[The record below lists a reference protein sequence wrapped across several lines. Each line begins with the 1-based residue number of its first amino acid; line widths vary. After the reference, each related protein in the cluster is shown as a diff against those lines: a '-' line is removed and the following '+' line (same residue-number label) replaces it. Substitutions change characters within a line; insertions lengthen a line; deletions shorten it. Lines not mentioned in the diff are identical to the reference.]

1 MAPQQDRCAEAQDDT
16 YTLDI
21 EDMSCAACVARV
33 EKTLRGIDGVQEAS
47 VNLVEGK
54 AVVRGGDPQAVAET
68 VTRRG
73 YPARLQAAPAPP
85 ASLRLQFEAPPPAT
99 ADIEAALR
107 PLDGQV
113 QVQQPAPQH
122 IELVTRAHPG
132 AVLAAL
138 ADHGW
143 RPTLLEP
150 LEEEGEDPAAAA
162 RREIGRSWRR
172 ALLAGS
178 LGLGLMAAGMGGLL
192 PAFDS
197 SPGARALWS
206 GLAVLCLFTM
216 AYSGRDYYAGAWK
229 QLRHRSTNMDTLVAL
244 GTGAAWLSS
253 VLLLAWPD
261 LIPGGGHLYLD
272 TSVLILAFLQFGHA
286 LEVRA
291 RARTR
296 DAIRSLVELAPR
308 RARLL
313 WEGREFELPVAL
325 LRVGDRLRVR
335 PGERIPA
342 DGVVVEGRSS
352 VDESMLSGESRPVP
366 RQPGDALTGGTINGN
381 GSLLMEVTR
390 LGQDT
395 TLAHIVELVRQ
406 AQASKPPIGRLVDRV
421 AAVFVPV
428 VLVIAALTFAAWL
441 ALGPPPAATHALT
454 AAIAVLVIA
463 CPCALGLATPIAI
476 MVGTTRAARLGV
488 LIRNGDALQTAAG
501 LTHLVVDK
509 TGTLT
514 EGRPRVTGLQVAD
527 GIDEEALLA
536 AAAGLEEHSEHPL
549 AGAVLAAARE
559 RGVEPLAVTGFEA
572 VTGRGVQGDGPDG
585 RYRLGNRAFLDE
597 NGVSLPPALLAE
609 AERLG
614 AGGAGLVFVARDARA
629 LGLLAV
635 QDPLR
640 EDSAAAV
647 AKLHAA
653 GIRVV
658 MCTGDTRATA
668 DAVAARLGIDEVH
681 AGVMPA
687 DKLRLVERLQAQG
700 HRVGMAGDGI
710 NDAPALA
717 AADVGFAIG
726 SGTDVAI
733 ESADITLAG
742 SSLHSVMAAIR
753 ISRAT
758 LANIRQN
765 LFGAFVYNVLG
776 IPLAAG
782 VFFPFTGWMLN
793 PAFASAAMALS
804 SVTVVSNA
812 NRLRFFDPDR

>member
-1 MAPQQDRCAEAQDDT
+1 MAPRQDHCAEPQDDT

-33 EKTLRGIDGVQEAS
+33 EKTLRGIDGVRDAS

-54 AVVRGGDPQAVAET
+54 AVVRGGDPRAVAET

-85 ASLRLQFEAPPPAT
+85 ANLQLQFEAPPPST

-107 PLDGQV
+107 PLDGEVRVRQR
-113 QVQQPAPQH
+113 APQRV
-122 IELVTRAHPG
+122 ELVTRAHPG

-138 ADHGW
+138 AGPGW

-162 RREIGRSWRR
+162 RREIARSWRR
-172 ALLAGS
+172 ALLAG
-178 LGLGLMAAGMGGLL
+178 GVGFGLMAAGMGGLL

-197 SPGARALWS
+197 GPAARALWS

-216 AYSGRDYYAGAWK
+216 AWSGRDYYAGAWK

-272 TSVLILAFLQFGHA
+272 TSVLILGFLQFGHA

-313 WEGREFELPVAL
+313 WEGREFALPVAL

-352 VDESMLSGESRPVP
+352 VDESMLTGESRPVA
-366 RQPGDALTGGTINGN
+366 RQPGDALTGGTLNGN

-390 LGQDT
+390 LGRDT

-406 AQASKPPIGRLVDRV
+406 AQAGKPPIGRLVDRV

-441 ALGPPPAATHALT
+441 ALGPAPAATHALT

-514 EGRPRVTGLQVAD
+514 EGRPRVTELQVAD
-527 GIDEEALLA
+527 GIDEQTLLA
-536 AAAGLEEHSEHPL
+536 AAAGLEQHSEHPL

-559 RGVEPLAVTGFEA
+559 RGIEPLTVTGFEA

-585 RYRLGNRAFLDE
+585 YYRLGNRAFLE
-597 NGVSLPPALLAE
+597 QSGVTLPPALLHE

-614 AGGAGLVFVARDARA
+614 ADGAGILLVARGAQA

-640 EDSAAAV
+640 QDSAAAV

-653 GIRVV
+653 GIRVL
-658 MCTGDTRATA
+658 MCTGDARPTA
-668 DAVAARLGIDEVH
+668 HAVAARLGIDEVH
-681 AGVMPA
+681 AEVMPA

-782 VFFPFTGWMLN
+782 VFFPFTGWLLN

>member
-1 MAPQQDRCAEAQDDT
+1 MAPRQDHCAEPQDDT

-33 EKTLRGIDGVQEAS
+33 EKTLRGIDGVRDAS

-54 AVVRGGDPQAVAET
+54 AVVRGGDPRAVAET

-85 ASLRLQFEAPPPAT
+85 ANLQLQFEAPPPST

-107 PLDGQV
+107 PLDGEVRVRQR
-113 QVQQPAPQH
+113 APQRV
-122 IELVTRAHPG
+122 ELVTRAHPG

-138 ADHGW
+138 AGPGW

-162 RREIGRSWRR
+162 RREIARSWRR
-172 ALLAGS
+172 ALLAG
-178 LGLGLMAAGMGGLL
+178 GVGFGLMAAGMGGLL

-197 SPGARALWS
+197 GPAARALWS

-216 AYSGRDYYAGAWK
+216 AWSGRDYYAGAWK

-272 TSVLILAFLQFGHA
+272 TSVLILGFLQFGHA

-313 WEGREFELPVAL
+313 WEGREFALPVAL

-352 VDESMLSGESRPVP
+352 VDESMLTGESRPVA
-366 RQPGDALTGGTINGN
+366 RQPGDALTGGTLNGN

-390 LGQDT
+390 LGRDT

-406 AQASKPPIGRLVDRV
+406 AQAGKPPIGRLVDRV

-441 ALGPPPAATHALT
+441 ALGPAPAATHALT

-463 CPCALGLATPIAI
+463 CPCALGLATPISI
-476 MVGTTRAARLGV
+476 MVAVGKAAQSGI
-488 LIRNGDALQTAAG
+488 LIRNGDALQTAG
-501 LTHLVVDK
+501 RITTIVLDK
-509 TGTLT
+509 TGTVT
-514 EGRPRVTGLQVAD
+514 EGKPKVTKILPQGQWSEELVLQMAAS
-527 GIDEEALLA
+527 IEA
-536 AAAGLEEHSEHPL
+536 GSEHPL
-549 AGAVLAAARE
+549 AGAIVAEAQE
-559 RGVEPLAVTGFEA
+559 RGQALMSVTQFEA
-572 VTGRGVQGDGPDG
+572 VTGKGVKAVVDGKKLLFGNAALMATEGLDIGSVFGQLDALADQGQTPMI
-585 RYRLGNRAFLDE
+585 
-597 NGVSLPPALLAE
+597 
-609 AERLG
+609 
-614 AGGAGLVFVARDARA
+614 
-629 LGLLAV
+629 LAV
-635 QDPLR
+635 DN
-640 EDSAAAV
+640 EV
-647 AKLHAA
+647 A
-653 GIRVV
+653 GIISVADTIKDDSKEAIRQLGQMGVEV
-658 MCTGDTRATA
+658 WMVTGDNEKTA
-668 DAVAARLGIDEVH
+668 LAIAREAGIDQVRAQVLPDDKAKVVRDLQGRGEV
-681 AGVMPA
+681 
-687 DKLRLVERLQAQG
+687 
-700 HRVGMAGDGI
+700 VGMVGDGI

-717 AADVGFAIG
+717 QANVGFAIG
-726 SGTDVAI
+726 TGTDIAI
-733 ESADITLAG
+733 ESGDVVIMQG
-742 SSLHSVMAAIR
+742 SLLKVPASMKL
-753 ISRAT
+753 SRAT
-758 LANIRQN
+758 VRNIKQN
-765 LFGAFVYNVLG
+765 LLGAFIYNVSA
-776 IPLAAG
+776 IPVAAG
-782 VFFPFTGWMLN
+782 MLYPFFGILLN
-793 PAFASAAMALS
+793 PMIAGAAMAMS
-804 SVTVVSNA
+804 SVTVVTNA
-812 NRLRFFDPDR
+812 NRLRYMKL